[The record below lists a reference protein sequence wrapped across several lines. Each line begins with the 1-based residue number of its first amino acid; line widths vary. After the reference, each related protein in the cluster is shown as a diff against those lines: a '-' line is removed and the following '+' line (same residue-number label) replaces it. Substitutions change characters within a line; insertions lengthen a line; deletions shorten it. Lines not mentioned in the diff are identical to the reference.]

1 MTNDLRGFWHHHSNL
16 EGNDRVRLPIEWKL
30 AALNPTE
37 RVLVTSRLSA
47 LECRIKPLRDNDTD
61 LLDLF
66 DRFFRAGEVL
76 VQEIDSDVINKATE
90 LRAFAGLKTPD
101 AIHVATSMLLNVR
114 SFWSTD
120 SRIARCPG
128 IVVEL
133 FPAV

>member
-1 MTNDLRGFWHHHSNL
+1 MIYLDSGIIIRML
-16 EGNDRVRLPIEWKL
+16 EGNDRVRLPIEQQL
-30 AALNPTE
+30 AALDAKD

-47 LECRIKPLRDNDTD
+47 LECRVKPLRDDD
-61 LLDLF
+61 SALLGLY

-76 VQEIDSDVINKATE
+76 VQEIDSDVINKAAT

-101 AIHVATSMLLNVR
+101 AIHVATSILLHVR
-114 SFWSTD
+114 SFWSVD

-128 IVVEL
+128 IAVEI